1 MQEKTQIS
9 VPEIDAVIPV
19 YRPDGRLRRLLLL
32 LQQQTVKP
40 ARILLV
46 NTEESLFD
54 PAVTDGIDGVE
65 VIHIRKSEFDHGGTR
80 HMAAGRLQGAFL
92 LFLTQDAVPADTHL
106 IEELYRMIETPL
118 PEKLEESLRKR
129 AMEAR
134 LHTDQTEEEIQKCS
148 HNKKKISGDSTEKS
162 SESEGG
168 RKSAFEDAGKICV
181 TYACQLPAPDCGELE
196 RFTRSFNYGSENRI
210 KTVDDLNELGIKTF
224 FCSDVCA
231 LYRRSSY
238 EQLGGFVRRAIFNE
252 DMIFASKVIQN
263 FGAVGYCA
271 QAKVIHSHNY
281 SGRQQFQRNF
291 DLGVSQAEHPEV
303 FQAVRSESEGIKM
316 VMQSMPY
323 FWKQGKGYL
332 IPKLIWQSGC
342 KYLGYRLGKKY
353 QKLPMWLV
361 KRCTMSPGYWES
373 GK

>member
-1 MQEKTQIS
+1 MRMNMQKT
-9 VPEIDAVIPV
+9 VPEIDIVIPV
-19 YRPDGRLRRLLLL
+19 YCPDERLHRLLLL

-40 ARILLV
+40 SRILLV
-46 NTEESLFD
+46 NTEEALYD
-54 PAVTDGIDGVE
+54 PALADGIGGVE

-118 PEKLEESLRKR
+118 PEKLAERLKKR
-129 AMEAR
+129 AAEKDGEAAQSKER
-134 LHTDQTEEEIQKCS
+134 
-148 HNKKKISGDSTEKS
+148 GF
-162 SESEGG
+162 
-168 RKSAFEDAGKICV
+168 RDAGKICV
-181 TYACQLPAPDCGELE
+181 AYACQLPAADCGELE
-196 RFTRSFNYGSENRI
+196 RFTRSFNYGSKERI
-210 KTVDDLNELGIKTF
+210 KTVEDLPKLGIKTF

-238 EQLGGFVRRAIFNE
+238 EQLGGFVRHAIFNE
-252 DMIFASKVIQN
+252 DMIFASKVIRN

-271 QAKVIHSHNY
+271 RAKVIHSHNY
-281 SGRQQFQRNF
+281 SGRQQFHRNF

-303 FQAVRSESEGIKM
+303 FASVRSESEGIKM
-316 VMQSMPY
+316 VKQSAAY

-361 KRCTMSPGYWES
+361 KRCTMSPGYWEHEE
-373 GK
+373 